1 MGTVTIER
9 DMLGVIAYLSQ
20 NRQPYWLED
29 LFDTFSET
37 GDFAPEQIPDFL
49 AHQVMDCIPY
59 KDRTLLIKFVNKR
72 CELSKQEDRRF
83 RDYGLII
90 GADGLLPRSV
100 KEYCLLYTTVLD
112 E

>member
-1 MGTVTIER
+1 
-9 DMLGVIAYLSQ
+9 MLGVIAYLSQ
-20 NRQPYWLED
+20 NRQPYWLFS
-29 LFDTFSET
+29 LFEQIPSEN
-37 GDFAPEQIPDFL
+37 IPDFL

-72 CELSKQEDRRF
+72 CELSTKEDRRF

-90 GADGLLPRSV
+90 GADGLLPKSV
-100 KEYCLLYTTVLD
+100 KEYCLLFTTVLD